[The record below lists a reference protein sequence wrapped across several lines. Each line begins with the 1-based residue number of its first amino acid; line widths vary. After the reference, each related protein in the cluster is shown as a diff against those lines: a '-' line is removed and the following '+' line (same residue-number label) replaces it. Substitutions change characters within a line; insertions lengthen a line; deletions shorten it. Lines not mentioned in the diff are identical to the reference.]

1 MRLRTVPPSW
11 LLAAALLAASP
22 AFSQTPPAGQPT
34 APNPAPGAAEAGDAA
49 GCAST
54 RLPATAGGAS
64 VVQATGQ
71 GVQPKSWQPMGG
83 DIQFSISSFLPIPD
97 QASVYICFRWKTPGG
112 TGDFVETRPSQL
124 TLSSDRKSLKV
135 TTIVPQLSARP
146 ADVQKILPL
155 VPLAEVRILA
165 IDNKQKSVAA
175 DASTTMGIT
184 YPFWAF
190 AFAILA
196 AVLGFLVLYFCVGR
210 ITQEGIRKANP
221 LLRIISTPSG
231 FASLSQL
238 QIIIWTFVV
247 AASAVYVMS
256 LSGELIQI
264 TEGTLV
270 LLGIAGAAGLGAKVH
285 TEAQATGAETAATQA
300 EKDRETAKRIAA
312 EKRAA
317 AQAGPNDQQK
327 EAQSKAADEDEA
339 AKASIA
345 QDLRAKANAI
355 KTAPADQVPKW
366 SDLILTYSGT
376 DATPEVDVTRFQM
389 LFFTI
394 ITAIFVLTS
403 VVANYVIPEI
413 PAGFVTLM
421 GISNGVYIGSKVVQR
436 S

>member
-1 MRLRTVPPSW
+1 
-11 LLAAALLAASP
+11 
-22 AFSQTPPAGQPT
+22 
-34 APNPAPGAAEAGDAA
+34 
-49 GCAST
+49 
-54 RLPATAGGAS
+54 
-64 VVQATGQ
+64 
-71 GVQPKSWQPMGG
+71 
-83 DIQFSISSFLPIPD
+83 
-97 QASVYICFRWKTPGG
+97 
-112 TGDFVETRPSQL
+112 
-124 TLSSDRKSLKV
+124 
-135 TTIVPQLSARP
+135 
-146 ADVQKILPL
+146 

-184 YPFWAF
+184 SPFWAF

-247 AASAVYVMS
+247 ASSAVYVMS

-285 TEAQATGAETAATQA
+285 TEAQSTSAETAATQA

-317 AQAGPNDQQK
+317 AQAAPNDQQK
-327 EAQSKAADEDEA
+327 AEIMRTDEDEA
-339 AKASIA
+339 AKARIA